1 MMPFPCVK
9 VPKYLVS
16 LTKGVQNCG
25 VTGKSRVGKVYSYA
39 IKIFKKNGFSLELQM
54 KMLNFAP

>member
-16 LTKGVQNCG
+16 LTKGVQNYG
-25 VTGKSRVGKVYSYA
+25 VTDKSSVGKEYSYA
-39 IKIFKKNGFSLELQM
+39 IKIFKKSDFLW
-54 KMLNFAP
+54 NFK

>member
-16 LTKGVQNCG
+16 LTKWVQNCG
-25 VTGKSRVGKVYSYA
+25 VTGKSSVGKVYSCT
-39 IKIFKKNGFSLELQM
+39 IKIFKKTDFLW
-54 KMLNFAP
+54 NFK

>member
-16 LTKGVQNCG
+16 LTKGVQNYG
-25 VTGKSRVGKVYSYA
+25 VTDKSRVGKVYSCA
-39 IKIFKKNGFSLELQM
+39 IKIFKKIGFSLELQM

>member
-16 LTKGVQNCG
+16 LTKWVQNCG
-25 VTGKSRVGKVYSYA
+25 VTGKSRVRKEYSYD
-39 IKIFKKNGFSLELQM
+39 IKKLKKNGFSLELQM